1 MFPKSFSDFTFYQK
15 KKDIL
20 IYKAADS
27 NHQYILKCSENTTPA
42 LKQALL
48 DEYEGLS
55 PLSHPS
61 LPKYYGFCEN
71 FSLPESNTPVLALC
85 MECCD
90 GSLLPKLVP
99 FLALEDLLYL
109 LLSTGKV
116 HSYLLEKGIL
126 YTDLHQSNVLIRT
139 LDGHLAITL
148 LDFTYCYYFLN
159 NPNPPYELRFSYNL
173 SPDLKGQQMLIQ
185 ELTYFLHALLEIKEQ
200 QRTGKKEPLP
210 FSVCMLLETGNHP
223 PENLSLQEFLIMIQ
237 KCFLSF

>member
-71 FSLPESNTPVLALC
+71 FSLPESNTPVFALC

-99 FLALEDLLYL
+99 FWL
-109 LLSTGKV
+109 
-116 HSYLLEKGIL
+116 
-126 YTDLHQSNVLIRT
+126 
-139 LDGHLAITL
+139 
-148 LDFTYCYYFLN
+148 
-159 NPNPPYELRFSYNL
+159 
-173 SPDLKGQQMLIQ
+173 
-185 ELTYFLHALLEIKEQ
+185 
-200 QRTGKKEPLP
+200 
-210 FSVCMLLETGNHP
+210 
-223 PENLSLQEFLIMIQ
+223 
-237 KCFLSF
+237 

>member
-71 FSLPESNTPVLALC
+71 FSLPESNTSVFALC
-85 MECCD
+85 MECCN
-90 GSLLPKLVP
+90 GSISC
-99 FLALEDLLYL
+99 F
-109 LLSTGKV
+109 
-116 HSYLLEKGIL
+116 LLEKCFPIF
-126 YTDLHQSNVLIRT
+126 SRKESFIRIFIRPMY
-139 LDGHLAITL
+139 L
-148 LDFTYCYYFLN
+148 
-159 NPNPPYELRFSYNL
+159 
-173 SPDLKGQQMLIQ
+173 
-185 ELTYFLHALLEIKEQ
+185 
-200 QRTGKKEPLP
+200 
-210 FSVCMLLETGNHP
+210 
-223 PENLSLQEFLIMIQ
+223 
-237 KCFLSF
+237 

>member
-71 FSLPESNTPVLALC
+71 FSLPESNTPVFALC

-99 FLALEDLLYL
+99 FLALEDLLYI

-116 HSYLLEKGIL
+116 LSYLLEKGIL
-126 YTDLHQSNVLIRT
+126 YTDLHPSNVLIRKT
-139 LDGHLAITL
+139 QLIWWIWI
-148 LDFTYCYYFLN
+148 
-159 NPNPPYELRFSYNL
+159 
-173 SPDLKGQQMLIQ
+173 IQ
-185 ELTYFLHALLEIKEQ
+185 EVVTVSK
-200 QRTGKKEPLP
+200 
-210 FSVCMLLETGNHP
+210 V
-223 PENLSLQEFLIMIQ
+223 
-237 KCFLSF
+237 

>member
-1 MFPKSFSDFTFYQK
+1 MQREYYPCAKTGTPWWIWGIIPSVPSISPKVLWVLREF
-15 KKDIL
+15 L
-20 IYKAADS
+20 ITRIKYS
-27 NHQYILKCSENTTPA
+27 CLCA
-42 LKQALL
+42 LYGVLWWLL
-48 DEYEGLS
+48 
-55 PLSHPS
+55 
-61 LPKYYGFCEN
+61 
-71 FSLPESNTPVLALC
+71 
-85 MECCD
+85 
-90 GSLLPKLVP
+90 KLVP

-116 HSYLLEKGIL
+116 LSYLLEKGIL
-126 YTDLHQSNVLIRT
+126 YTDLHPSNVLIRT

>member
-71 FSLPESNTPVLALC
+71 FSLQNQI
-85 MECCD
+85 
-90 GSLLPKLVP
+90 
-99 FLALEDLLYL
+99 
-109 LLSTGKV
+109 LLS
-116 HSYLLEKGIL
+116 
-126 YTDLHQSNVLIRT
+126 
-139 LDGHLAITL
+139 
-148 LDFTYCYYFLN
+148 
-159 NPNPPYELRFSYNL
+159 LRFVWSAVMAAYCLNSYHFWL
-173 SPDLKGQQMLIQ
+173 
-185 ELTYFLHALLEIKEQ
+185 
-200 QRTGKKEPLP
+200 
-210 FSVCMLLETGNHP
+210 
-223 PENLSLQEFLIMIQ
+223 
-237 KCFLSF
+237 